1 MSNHPRYAAES
12 YRDYTSSDTDGQYKS
27 HRAESAIGPRHTA
40 PYHTAESNDGSG
52 RARDSRKQEEHH
64 PRQKA
69 TLPSSPAEG
78 PHHHAHPHRSGD
90 AREQRHRQDGSQR
103 VRGAPVSL
111 LGELQDS
118 LRRSF
123 PV

>member
-1 MSNHPRYAAES
+1 MSTHPRYAAES
-12 YRDYTSSDTDGQYKS
+12 YRDYTSSDTDAQYKS
-27 HRAESAIGPRHTA
+27 YRAESEIGPRHTA
-40 PYHTAESNDGSG
+40 PFHTAESSDGSG
-52 RARDSRKQEEHH
+52 RARDSRQQEKHH

-78 PHHHAHPHRSGD
+78 PHNHAQPHSSGD
-90 AREQRHRQDGSQR
+90 TREHRHDQGRSQR

-111 LGELQDS
+111 LGELQNS